1 MRWPRGAPPVKSRTL
16 IVVLALLGGA
26 RGRPSEAVVR
36 DGDIVFQTSL
46 SAQSRAIQLAT
57 HSRYSHMGLILFR
70 DGRPFVLEA
79 VSQVRFTPLPEW
91 AARGEGGRMV
101 VKRLRDEAVL
111 GDPTNLSRLREAAA
125 KFAGRPYDPYFEWS
139 DDRIYCSE
147 LVWKAYA
154 RGLGVHLGAL
164 AALVSFDLSDPL
176 VQAKLSERCGDRL
189 PLDEQVISPAMI
201 FDSPLLQEAR

>member
-111 GDPTNLSRLREAAA
+111 GDPTNLSRLR
-125 KFAGRPYDPYFEWS
+125 
-139 DDRIYCSE
+139 
-147 LVWKAYA
+147 
-154 RGLGVHLGAL
+154 
-164 AALVSFDLSDPL
+164 
-176 VQAKLSERCGDRL
+176 
-189 PLDEQVISPAMI
+189 
-201 FDSPLLQEAR
+201 